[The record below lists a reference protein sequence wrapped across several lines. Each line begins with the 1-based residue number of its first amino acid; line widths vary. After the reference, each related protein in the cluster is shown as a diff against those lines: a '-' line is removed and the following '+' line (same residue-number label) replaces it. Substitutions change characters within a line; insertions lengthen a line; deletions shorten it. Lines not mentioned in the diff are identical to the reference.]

1 MIKLY
6 HGTNV
11 LFDVP
16 DLTKCNPDKD
26 FGRGFYLTP
35 DLAAAKRMA
44 ERANERDGWSGGPR
58 YVLTYVFDETDIEG
72 LRIKKFDNPLNEECA
87 RFVMANR
94 RPRSV
99 AKDHNRDNRYDMV
112 IGPVADDKMVGL
124 FKMYERGI
132 WPIERVVEE
141 LRYKRLTIQYS
152 FHTPK
157 GLAKL
162 NFKEAKRV

>member
-6 HGTNV
+6 HGTDC
-11 LFDVP
+11 LFDEP
-16 DLTKCNPDKD
+16 DLAKCNPNKD

-58 YVLTYVFDETDIEG
+58 YVLTYLLDEAAIADLTVRRFA
-72 LRIKKFDNPLNEECA
+72 LSLNEECA

-94 RPRSV
+94 VPR
-99 AKDHNRDNRYDMV
+99 ARAADHNRDNRYDLV

-124 FKMYERGI
+124 FKMFERGI
-132 WPIERVVEE
+132 WTIERVVEE
-141 LRYKRLTIQYS
+141 LRYKKLTVQYS
-152 FHTPK
+152 FHT
-157 GLAKL
+157 AKAL
-162 NFKEAKRV
+162 SKLTFKEAKRV

>member
-11 LFDVP
+11 LFDAP
-16 DLTKCNPDKD
+16 DLSKCNPDKD

-58 YVLTYVFDETDIEG
+58 YVLTYIFDELSMSE
-72 LRIKKFDNPLNEECA
+72 LKVKKFSNPLDEVCA
-87 RFVMANR
+87 KFVMANR
-94 RPRSV
+94 RPRSP
-99 AKDHNRDNRYDMV
+99 AADHNRDNRYDLV

-132 WPIERVVEE
+132 WTIDRVVSE

-152 FHTPK
+152 FHT
-157 GLAKL
+157 AKAL
-162 NFKEAKRV
+162 SKLQFKEAKRV

>member
-11 LFDVP
+11 LFDIP
-16 DLTKCNPDKD
+16 DLAKCNPNKD

-44 ERANERDGWSGGPR
+44 ERANERDGWVGGPR
-58 YVLTYVFDETDIEG
+58 YVLTFLFDESEATD
-72 LRIKKFDNPLNEECA
+72 LRIKQFPNPLDEECA

-94 RPRSV
+94 TPRLKAS
-99 AKDHNRDNRYDMV
+99 DHNRDNRYDLV

-124 FKMYERGI
+124 FKMFERGI
-132 WPIERVVEE
+132 WPIERIVQE
-141 LRYKRLTIQYS
+141 LRYKKLTIQYS
-152 FHTPK
+152 FHTAK
-157 GLAKL
+157 GRSKL
-162 NFKEAKRV
+162 LFKEAKRV

>member
-6 HGTNV
+6 HGTNI
-11 LFDVP
+11 LFDTP
-16 DLTKCNPDKD
+16 DFAMCNPNKD

-58 YVLTYVFDETDIEG
+58 YVLTYLFDEA
-72 LRIKKFDNPLNEECA
+72 RIGELNVKRFPNPLDEECA

-94 RPRSV
+94 TPRLK
-99 AKDHNRDNRYDMV
+99 AKDHNRDNRYDLV

-124 FKMYERGI
+124 FKMFERGI
-132 WPIERVVEE
+132 WPIERIIEE
-141 LRYKRLTIQYS
+141 LRYKKLTIQYS
-152 FHTPK
+152 FHTQK
-157 GLAKL
+157 SLAVL
-162 NFKEAKRV
+162 QFKEAKRV

>member
-6 HGTNV
+6 HGTDC
-11 LFDVP
+11 LFDAP
-16 DLTKCNPDKD
+16 DLAKCNPNKD

-58 YVLTYVFDETDIEG
+58 YVLAYLLDEAAIADLTVKRFA
-72 LRIKKFDNPLNEECA
+72 LPLNEECA

-94 RPRSV
+94 LPR
-99 AKDHNRDNRYDMV
+99 ARAADHNRDNRYDLV

-124 FKMYERGI
+124 FKMFERGI
-132 WPIERVVEE
+132 WTIERVVEE
-141 LRYKRLTIQYS
+141 LRYKKLTVQYS
-152 FHTPK
+152 FHT
-157 GLAKL
+157 AKAL
-162 NFKEAKRV
+162 SKLTFKEAKRV

>member
-6 HGTNV
+6 HGTDC
-11 LFDVP
+11 LFDEP
-16 DLTKCNPDKD
+16 DLAKCNPNKD

-58 YVLTYVFDETDIEG
+58 YVLTYLLDETAIAD
-72 LRIKKFDNPLNEECA
+72 LTVRRFALPLNEECA

-94 RPRSV
+94 LPRTKV
-99 AKDHNRDNRYDMV
+99 VDHNRDNRYDLV
-112 IGPVADDKMVGL
+112 VGPVADDKMVGL
-124 FKMYERGI
+124 FKMFERGI
-132 WPIERVVEE
+132 WTIERVVEE
-141 LRYKRLTIQYS
+141 LRYKKLTVQYS

-157 GLAKL
+157 ALSKL
-162 NFKEAKRV
+162 TFKGAKRV

>member
-6 HGTNV
+6 HGTDV
-11 LFDVP
+11 LFDIP
-16 DLTKCNPDKD
+16 DLAKCNPNKD

-58 YVLTYVFDETDIEG
+58 YVLTYLLDETALSE
-72 LRIKKFDNPLNEECA
+72 LSVKKFALPLNEECA

-94 RPRSV
+94 LPRSK
-99 AKDHNRDNRYDMV
+99 AADHNRDNRYDLV

-132 WPIERVVEE
+132 WTLERVVEE
-141 LRYKRLTIQYS
+141 LRYKKLTVQYS
-152 FHTPK
+152 FHTVK
-157 GLAKL
+157 ALSKL
-162 NFKEAKRV
+162 VFKEARRV

>member
-6 HGTNV
+6 HGTDC

-16 DLTKCNPDKD
+16 DLAKCNPNKD

-58 YVLTYVFDETDIEG
+58 YVLTYLLDEAALAE
-72 LRIKKFDNPLNEECA
+72 LAVKRFSSPLGEECA

-94 RPRSV
+94 QPRLK
-99 AKDHNRDNRYDMV
+99 AADHNRDNRYDLV
-112 IGPVADDKMVGL
+112 IGPVADDKMIGL
-124 FKMYERGI
+124 FKMFERGI
-132 WPIERVVEE
+132 WTIERVVEE
-141 LRYKRLTIQYS
+141 LRYKKLTVQYS

-157 GLAKL
+157 ALSKL
-162 NFKEAKRV
+162 VFKEAKRV

>member
-11 LFDVP
+11 LFDTP
-16 DLTKCNPDKD
+16 DFTKCNPNKD

-58 YVLTYVFDETDIEG
+58 YVLTYLLDEAKIDELKVKQFQI
-72 LRIKKFDNPLNEECA
+72 PLDEDCA

-94 RPRSV
+94 TPRLK
-99 AKDHNRDNRYDMV
+99 AKDHNRDNRYDLV

-124 FKMYERGI
+124 FKMFERGI
-132 WPIERVVEE
+132 WPIERIVEE
-141 LRYKRLTIQYS
+141 LRYKKLTVQYS
-152 FHTPK
+152 FHTTK
-157 GLAKL
+157 SLSAL
-162 NFKEAKRV
+162 QFKEAKRV

>member
-6 HGTNV
+6 HGTDC
-11 LFDVP
+11 LFDAP
-16 DLTKCNPDKD
+16 NLAKCNPNKD

-58 YVLTYVFDETDIEG
+58 YVLTYLLDEVAIAD
-72 LRIKKFDNPLNEECA
+72 LKVRRFALPLDEECA

-94 RPRSV
+94 LPR
-99 AKDHNRDNRYDMV
+99 AKAADHNRDNRYDLV

-124 FKMYERGI
+124 FKMFERGI
-132 WPIERVVEE
+132 WTIERVVEE
-141 LRYKRLTIQYS
+141 LRYKKLTVQYS
-152 FHTPK
+152 FHT
-157 GLAKL
+157 AKAL
-162 NFKEAKRV
+162 SKLTFKEAKRV